1 MSFKN
6 EMFQQFA
13 EYGLDDQLK
22 ILQKKYKTK
31 KGRRFNENNITYEIG
46 NPRVVENSIEFEVS
60 SKIPQDEL
68 NGKEG
73 MKKYFDTVK
82 KYLLKSEPK
91 PVSVKMEN
99 IIWDADKETEK
110 NRDYVKV
117 NYRIEFKDIYSEND
131 IAKQAKEVQGNP
143 GKHKIPLIPGIQ
155 TLQGR
160 ILLLAVK
167 ENVSKKGD
175 STISSFI
182 KANDKVVKTL
192 CRSGK

>member
-6 EMFQQFA
+6 VMFQQYA
-13 EYGLDDQLK
+13 EYGLDEQVK
-22 ILQKKYKTK
+22 ILQKRYKTK

-46 NPRVVENSIEFEVS
+46 KPKIVEDSIEYEVS

-68 NGKEG
+68 KGKEG

-82 KYLLKSEPK
+82 NYLLKSEPK

-131 IAKQAKEVQGNP
+131 IANKAKEIQENP
-143 GKHKIPLIPGIQ
+143 GKYNLPLIPGVQ
-155 TLQGR
+155 TLHGR
-160 ILLLAVK
+160 ILLQAVK
-167 ENVSKKGD
+167 ENVSKRGE
-175 STISSFI
+175 SSIGSFI

-192 CRSGK
+192 CRSSK